1 MDAYASNET
10 PNQAE
15 RKHSSKY
22 SDANQAVWDWYRMC
36 KNSTILVSSSALQ
49 EEVTL
54 IAEKLDISDFVAS
67 NGWLKKFKPKY
78 NICNKTVAGE
88 AGDISKETMESWNEH
103 AREITTGWNICSYFT
118 NSKAWMNTKIMT
130 TILSKL
136 NRQLMSND
144 RHILLFMDNAPCHP
158 QTLSGQFS
166 NITVQFLPEDTTS
179 KPQPLDAGIISH

>member
-67 NGWLKKFKPKY
+67 NGCLEKFKQKY
-78 NICNKTVAGE
+78 SMCNKMVTGE
-88 AGDISKETMESWNEH
+88 AGDVSKETMESCNEH
-103 AREITTGWNICSYFT
+103 ARENTSGWNT
-118 NSKAWMNTKIMT
+118 RNVWN
-130 TILSKL
+130 
-136 NRQLMSND
+136 
-144 RHILLFMDNAPCHP
+144 MDEMGCFWH
-158 QTLSGQFS
+158 G
-166 NITVQFLPEDTTS
+166 LPEKKT
-179 KPQPLDAGIISH
+179 LDAKGRRCTGGEKPKQ